1 MVNAKTTWRVPL
13 RRLGLVAAGAFA
25 FGLFAGRLGQRA
37 TARRAITPPEHEP
50 ARAFQPLDDS
60 RAPRHD
66 RPSGYFSARGEGTMT
81 NTPQTN
87 PDVLETPRSHE
98 PHA

>member
-1 MVNAKTTWRVPL
+1 MFKQKTTWLARL
-13 RRLGLVAAGAFA
+13 RTFAYVAAGGFS
-25 FGLFAGRLGQRA
+25 FGLAAGRLW
-37 TARRAITPPEHEP
+37 RRAAAAGLLVPREAKP
-50 ARAFQPLDDS
+50 APGIQPLDDS

-87 PDVLETPRSHE
+87 TDFD
-98 PHA
+98 